1 MAREENEEMILD
13 AQELLRNEIAT
24 RKLPDDGTEGMTF
37 EEIMARDPDA
47 PVEGEFAKLRRERA
61 ERIAREKAEELA
73 KQQADQVWF
82 EKYLPVGWK
91 TGGF

>member
-1 MAREENEEMILD
+1 MEEVAGEDTFFKDVIN
-13 AQELLRNEIAT
+13 T
-24 RKLPDDGTEGMTF
+24 RK
-37 EEIMARDPDA
+37 ARLEKEA
-47 PVEGEFAKLRRERA
+47 A
-61 ERIAREKAEELA
+61 EAAEELA